1 MTEAEINK
9 LESKLDKLSEQ
20 IAKIYT
26 AQSTSNQ
33 TIMSMQENHIDHESR
48 IRLLEKWQNGLTP
61 LFAAGTFIL
70 GCVATAVILRLMGA
84 S

>member
-1 MTEAEINK
+1 MTDTDVNK
-9 LESKLDKLSEQ
+9 LEEKLDKLSAQ
-20 IAKIYT
+20 IAKLYT
-26 AQSTSNQ
+26 FQSTSNQ
-33 TIMSMQENHIDHESR
+33 TILAVQKNHVDHESR